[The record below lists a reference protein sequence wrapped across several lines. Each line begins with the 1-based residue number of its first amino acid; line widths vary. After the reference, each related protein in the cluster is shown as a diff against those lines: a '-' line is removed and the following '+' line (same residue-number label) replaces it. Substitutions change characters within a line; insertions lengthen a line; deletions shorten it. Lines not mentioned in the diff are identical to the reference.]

1 MDFPREETLRWI
13 VSRYAGL
20 QARHG
25 EGIGSPD
32 LVQPDGDYFPDEFAP
47 TGEGVARLVA
57 RMLEYAPVRAGLD
70 VKLRFVDSE
79 GEEEGGGGSCGTS
92 GKSGGG
98 CGTGACGTGSATDN
112 VTDRVLEID
121 GGYLLELPVEA
132 VRSPVVLTATLARAA
147 GGIVLAEAGEEV
159 AASELG
165 GMSEL
170 AAIASGLGVLVAS
183 GAHVYGKSC
192 GGARVSRHT
201 HLAVEEVTV
210 ALALF
215 TAHHGI
221 KPSVA
226 KTNLETTQRE
236 AFVEAYDWVESNPA
250 IVTQL
255 RTRPEVLEAGMFT
268 CEPTKGFFGKLM
280 ARRAA
285 SEEERAF
292 SFAPARGRAS

>member
-1 MDFPREETLRWI
+1 
-13 VSRYAGL
+13 
-20 QARHG
+20 
-25 EGIGSPD
+25 
-32 LVQPDGDYFPDEFAP
+32 
-47 TGEGVARLVA
+47 
-57 RMLEYAPVRAGLD
+57 
-70 VKLRFVDSE
+70 
-79 GEEEGGGGSCGTS
+79 
-92 GKSGGG
+92 
-98 CGTGACGTGSATDN
+98 
-112 VTDRVLEID
+112 
-121 GGYLLELPVEA
+121 
-132 VRSPVVLTATLARAA
+132 
-147 GGIVLAEAGEEV
+147 
-159 AASELG
+159 
-165 GMSEL
+165 
-170 AAIASGLGVLVAS
+170 VAS